1 MPRPFRFW
9 MTGCVAV
16 VLAAV
21 GGTRVVAAERSLQS
35 TASRYD
41 VVETV
46 ERIEACAR
54 QHGLGVFARMAEP
67 ASASTIAPEFSRGQH
82 AVIVF
87 ASGQGGTPVLMTAAN
102 ARPDLALM
110 LYVRDGPSGG
120 VEVLMPN
127 EDWSGLPPDVAHDVA
142 ELPRVV
148 AEALA

>member
-21 GGTRVVAAERSLQS
+21 GGTRVVADERGLQS

-54 QHGLGVFARMAEP
+54 QHGLSVFARMAEP
-67 ASASTIAPEFSRGQH
+67 GHPSPAAPELARGRQ

-87 ASGQGGTPVLMTAAN
+87 ASGEGGTPVLMSTAN

-127 EDWSGLPPDVAHDVA
+127 ADWSDLPPEVAHDVA

>member
-35 TASRYD
+35 TNSRYG

-82 AVIVF
+82 AVLVF
-87 ASGQGGTPVLMTAAN
+87 ASGPGGPPVRLTAAA
-102 ARPDLALM
+102 ARPDWVKPVLNPFYA
-110 LYVRDGPSGG
+110 SGG

>member
-21 GGTRVVAAERSLQS
+21 GSTRAVATERSLQS
-35 TASRYD
+35 TASRYG

-54 QHGLGVFARMAEP
+54 QHGLSVFARMAEP
-67 ASASTIAPEFSRGQH
+67 GSASRIAPEFTRGEQ

-87 ASGQGGTPVLMTAAN
+87 ACGQGGTPVLMTSAD

-110 LYVRDGPSGG
+110 LYVRDGPGG
-120 VEVLMPN
+120 GAEVLMPN
-127 EDWSGLPPDVAHDVA
+127 EDWSGLPPEVAHDVA

>member
-35 TASRYD
+35 TNSRYG

-54 QHGLGVFARMAEP
+54 
-67 ASASTIAPEFSRGQH
+67 
-82 AVIVF
+82 
-87 ASGQGGTPVLMTAAN
+87 
-102 ARPDLALM
+102 
-110 LYVRDGPSGG
+110 
-120 VEVLMPN
+120 
-127 EDWSGLPPDVAHDVA
+127 
-142 ELPRVV
+142 
-148 AEALA
+148 